1 MKVRILI
8 KVTIFQIYQ
17 FSLKHIWSLF
27 GVILV
32 LPICF
37 VIIFNFYN
45 PSKSFYINSEIKRL
59 GKIEQEWVD
68 IEKLPK
74 VVSRS
79 AVAAEDANFCTH
91 HGFDID
97 AIFAVIRSGANRGAS
112 TISQQ
117 VAKNVFLWHGRNYL
131 RKGLEVGFTVL
142 IELIWSK
149 KRILE
154 VYLNVAEFDEGVF
167 GVEAAARHYFGVKSE
182 VLSARQAA
190 RLAAILPSPQIRS
203 ASKPSNSVIKRT
215 RQIIDGAA
223 TIRADGRSA
232 CFES

>member
-8 KVTIFQIYQ
+8 KATIFQIYQ
-17 FSLKHIWSLF
+17 FSLKYIWSLF
-27 GVILV
+27 GVLLL

-45 PSKSFYINSEIKRL
+45 PSKSFYINSEIRRL
-59 GKIEQEWVD
+59 GKIKQEWVE

-74 VVSRS
+74 VVARS

-97 AIFAVIRSGANRGAS
+97 AIFTAIKSGANRGAS
-112 TISQQ
+112 TI
-117 VAKNVFLWHGRNYL
+117 WHGRNYL

-167 GVEAAARHYFGVKSE
+167 GVSAAAQNYFKIDINNITS
-182 VLSARQAA
+182 LQAA
-190 RLAAILPSPQIRS
+190 RLMAILPNPKNRS
-203 ASKPSNSVIKRT
+203 ASKPSNFVRKKTKGIMS
-215 RQIIDGAA
+215 GAE
-223 TIRADGRSA
+223 TILKDGRAS
-232 CFES
+232 CF

>member
-27 GVILV
+27 GVILL

-167 GVEAAARHYFGVKSE
+167 GVSAAAQNYFKIDIKNITS
-182 VLSARQAA
+182 LQAA
-190 RLAAILPSPQIRS
+190 RLMAILPNPKNRS
-203 ASKPSNSVIKRT
+203 ASKPNNFVRKKTKR
-215 RQIIDGAA
+215 IMSGAE
-223 TIRADGRSA
+223 TILKDGRTS
-232 CFES
+232 CF